1 MRVTLHFE
9 KAACGKKKKKST
21 QKEKET
27 KRKSLSVNTDP
38 DLANKAQ
45 PRKKNMYC
53 CLYRS
58 MWLNGAHVG
67 IRLAWQGMLPED

>member
-9 KAACGKKKKKST
+9 KAACGKKEST
-21 QKEKET
+21 QEEKET
-27 KRKSLSVNTDP
+27 KRKSLSVNTGP

-45 PRKKNMYC
+45 PRKNIYC

-67 IRLAWQGMLPED
+67 IRLAWQGMPPED